1 MNPFI
6 TQLKIKWKGRN
17 APASPAPGTA
27 SPPTFDKV
35 RAGLMLL
42 TIAALSLMMSVHLRQ
57 DRAALELNKPS
68 PREVRA
74 SRSVIYADSDKTT
87 SLKQVAMD
95 AARPVYDVDEHAAT
109 KAHDTVQEIFGS
121 LEATRSTLAQRAVP
135 KSTSARSNTRIN
147 NITQVLPSMQS
158 ASGLPET
165 YLRRL
170 LTVPPTVFQRLRD
183 TTTRLVDEAMDR
195 EIRDKPGELTN
206 AQQSVLRRA
215 QETLSASQDA
225 RIVCA
230 IANQALRPNHLL
242 NRSKTQAARLA
253 AASIVPRAYGRLFP
267 GDKVIGL
274 GETVHQDTLDKMT
287 ALGLLD
293 PRQEL
298 TTGFAICLLAAVM
311 VLLVAY
317 YIAHALPALYQD
329 TRRLALLSVIVMFSV
344 AGLKIGASLLGLE
357 FSGWQ
362 LGYLG
367 MMSVTAAGMLVS
379 VLLDMHL
386 AMLIV
391 ALLSIQSGIIMN
403 HEIRFSVMTLLSSLV
418 GIASVTNVRVKNN
431 LLSATAALALS
442 NVGLVWLLGMLFND
456 RPAELLTGSAWAIGV
471 APFATFL
478 FWFGVL
484 ALEKPFGILT
494 HTALLEM
501 SAFDRPLLKQLC
513 AIAPGTYAHSMM
525 VGTLAE
531 AGAQAVGADA
541 LLCRVGGYYHD
552 IGKMNR
558 PDFFIE
564 NQRAEN
570 VHGRLSPSLSALI
583 ITAHVRDGI
592 EMAKQH
598 RLPAEIR
605 DMIAQHHGTTLI
617 SYFYRQALADNGCG
631 DCAPPGMEERFRYP
645 GPKPQTRESAI
656 VMLADSVEA
665 AARCIDKPNQEKLE
679 ALIAGIVRGKIEDG
693 QLDQC
698 ALTFA
703 DVKHISNAFLHVL
716 RAMMHGRIDYPKD
729 PPRTATGKPMEV
741 SRADLR
747 PEPPALQLPLAQ
759 THVVAGEVTSRYET
773 VGDYPF
779 TTDSTMDTSRQIIPA
794 GSDANALPLAPSP
807 LNLDIRDAHGMPTI
821 SSEFPPQINE
831 TVNDLGVSFDG
842 DSSPE
847 GALPRLDMP
856 ASEVLYGRQFAE
868 RPITPAADN
877 AASTGCAPPAPI
889 GRPRPRGGKRSAD
902 R

>member
-1 MNPFI
+1 MNPFTKLVKI
-6 TQLKIKWKGRN
+6 TWKGR
-17 APASPAPGTA
+17 PAPGTA
-27 SPPTFDKV
+27 NPPAFDKV

-68 PREVRA
+68 TRDVRA
-74 SRSVIYADSDKTT
+74 SRSVIYADSEKTA

-109 KAHDTVQEIFGS
+109 KAHDTVQEIFAG
-121 LEATRSTLAQRAVP
+121 LEAARAAPPHRAAP
-135 KSTSARSNTRIN
+135 KSNAVRPGKRIN
-147 NITQVLPSMQS
+147 VNAVAQVTPAMQS
-158 ASGLPET
+158 ATGLPET

-183 TTTRLVDEAMDR
+183 TTARLVDEAMDR

-206 AQQSVLRRA
+206 AQQTVLRRA
-215 QETLSASQDA
+215 KETLPASEDA
-225 RIVCA
+225 RIVSA
-230 IANQALRPNHLL
+230 IASQALRPNHLV
-242 NRSKTQAARLA
+242 NHAKTQSARLA
-253 AASIVPRAYGRLFP
+253 AAANVPRAYGRLFP
-267 GDKVIGL
+267 GDKVIGV
-274 GETVHQDTLDKMT
+274 GEIVHQDTLDKMT

-317 YIAHALPALYQD
+317 YIAHALPTLYQD
-329 TRRLALLSVIVMFSV
+329 TRRLALLSVIVLFSV

-379 VLLDMHL
+379 LLLDTHL

-418 GIASVTNVRVKNN
+418 GIASVTNARVKNN
-431 LLSATAALALS
+431 LLSTTAALAVS

-456 RPAELLTGSAWAIGV
+456 RPAELLTGSAWAVGV

-478 FWFGVL
+478 FWFGALV
-484 ALEKPFGILT
+484 LEKPFGILT

-513 AIAPGTYAHSMM
+513 AVAPGTYAHSMM

-598 RLPAEIR
+598 RLPSEIR

-645 GPKPQTRESAI
+645 GPRPQTRESAI

-679 ALIAGIVRGKIEDG
+679 ALIANIVRGKIEDG

-703 DVKHISNAFLHVL
+703 DVKHISDAFLHVL

-729 PPRTATGKPMEV
+729 PPRTATGLPMEV
-741 SRADLR
+741 SRPDLK
-747 PEPPALQLPLAQ
+747 PEPPALA
-759 THVVAGEVTSRYET
+759 
-773 VGDYPF
+773 
-779 TTDSTMDTSRQIIPA
+779 MPA
-794 GSDANALPLAPSP
+794 LG
-807 LNLDIRDAHGMPTI
+807 
-821 SSEFPPQINE
+821 SEFPPLLNQARNQSVSENLNE
-831 TVNDLGVSFDG
+831 AVTDLRAAPGKDTCG
-842 DSSPE
+842 DTCST
-847 GALPRLDMP
+847 GALSGRDTP
-856 ASEVLYGRQFAE
+856 APEILYAHPFAE
-868 RPITPAADN
+868 RPIAPAADDD
-877 AASTGCAPPAPI
+877 AAAGSAPPAPI